1 MMKKAIDRHNRLIQ
15 MKWISS
21 IRKLPNHTNLSCVN
35 DEAFNSPIVEISEN
49 QKNNLKNLIKDEN
62 QNISRETRSNN

>member
-1 MMKKAIDRHNRLIQ
+1 MKKTIDRHNRLIQ

-35 DEAFNSPIVEISEN
+35 DDAFNLPVIEISEN
-49 QKNNLKNLIKDEN
+49 QKNNLKNLINDEKIN
-62 QNISRETRSNN
+62 PSTTRNIN

>member
-1 MMKKAIDRHNRLIQ
+1 MKKAIDRHNRLIQ

-35 DEAFNSPIVEISEN
+35 DEAFNLPIVEISEN
-49 QKNNLKNLIKDEN
+49 QKNNLKNLINNEN
-62 QNISRETRSNN
+62 KINPSTTRSNN

>member
-21 IRKLPNHTNLSCVN
+21 IRKLPNYTNLSCVN

-62 QNISRETRSNN
+62 QINPSTTRSNN

>member
-1 MMKKAIDRHNRLIQ
+1 MKKAIDRHNRLIQ

-35 DEAFNSPIVEISEN
+35 DEAFNSPIIELSEN
-49 QKNNLKNLIKDEN
+49 QKNNLKNLIKNEN
-62 QNISRETRSNN
+62 KTIPRTTRSNN

>member
-1 MMKKAIDRHNRLIQ
+1 MKKAIDRHNRIIQ

-35 DEAFNSPIVEISEN
+35 DKSFNLPIVEISEN
-49 QKNNLKNLIKDEN
+49 QKNNLKNLINDEN
-62 QNISRETRSNN
+62 KINSSTTRSNN

>member
-15 MKWISS
+15 MKLISS
-21 IRKLPNHTNLSCVN
+21 IRKLPNYKNLSCVN

-49 QKNNLKNLIKDEN
+49 QKNNLKNLIKNEN
-62 QNISRETRSNN
+62 QTISRTTRSNN

>member
-1 MMKKAIDRHNRLIQ
+1 MRKAIDRHNRLIQ

-35 DEAFNSPIVEISEN
+35 DDAFNLPVIEISEN
-49 QKNNLKNLIKDEN
+49 QKNNLKNLINDEKIN
-62 QNISRETRSNN
+62 PSTTRNIN

>member
-35 DEAFNSPIVEISEN
+35 DEDFNLPIVEISEN
-49 QKNNLKNLIKDEN
+49 QKNNLKNLINNEN
-62 QNISRETRSNN
+62 QINPSTTRSNN

>member
-35 DEAFNSPIVEISEN
+35 DEAFNLPIVEISEN
-49 QKNNLKNLIKDEN
+49 QKNNLKNLINNEN
-62 QNISRETRSNN
+62 QINPSTTRSNN

>member
-35 DEAFNSPIVEISEN
+35 DEDFNLPIVEISEN
-49 QKNNLKNLIKDEN
+49 QKNNLKNLINDEKIN
-62 QNISRETRSNN
+62 PSATRNIN

>member
-1 MMKKAIDRHNRLIQ
+1 

-35 DEAFNSPIVEISEN
+35 DEDFNLPIVEISEN
-49 QKNNLKNLIKDEN
+49 QKNNLKNLINDEKIN
-62 QNISRETRSNN
+62 PSATRNIN

>member
-1 MMKKAIDRHNRLIQ
+1 MKKAIDKHNKLIQ

-35 DEAFNSPIVEISEN
+35 DEAFNSPVIEISEN
-49 QKNNLKNLIKDEN
+49 QKNNLKNLINDEKIN
-62 QNISRETRSNN
+62 PSTTRNIN